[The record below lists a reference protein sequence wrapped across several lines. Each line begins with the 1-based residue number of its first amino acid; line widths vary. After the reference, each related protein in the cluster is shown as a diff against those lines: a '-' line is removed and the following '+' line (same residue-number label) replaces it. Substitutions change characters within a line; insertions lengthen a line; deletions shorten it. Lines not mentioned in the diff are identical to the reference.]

1 MSLADNLVSECH
13 FRRGECRVSRNVLY
27 STPEEKSLLSLGMMR
42 PTTNRKRVVLRSFH
56 PKKMDLTRESCLQA
70 RVVTRRSSTRPATTT
85 PRRTRRRTCPSPATA
100 STPWCA
106 PRPRSRSGAPAWS
119 PAPTSSPSPPGTS
132 SAYGKLARSQ
142 NL

>member
-1 MSLADNLVSECH
+1 MPLADNLVSECH

-85 PRRTRRRTCPSPATA
+85 PENLSLAGDGFDTVVRAKAAVEKRCPGVVS
-100 STPWCA
+100 CA
-106 PRPRSRSGAPAWS
+106 DI
-119 PAPTSSPSPPGTS
+119 
-132 SAYGKLARSQ
+132 LAIAARDVVSIW
-142 NL
+142 